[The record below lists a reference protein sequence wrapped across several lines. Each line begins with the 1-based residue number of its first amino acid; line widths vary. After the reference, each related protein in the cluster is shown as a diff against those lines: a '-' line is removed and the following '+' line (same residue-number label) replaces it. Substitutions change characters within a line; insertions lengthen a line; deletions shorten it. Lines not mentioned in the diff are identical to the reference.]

1 MAVDNFLC
9 RLIENILYIQ
19 RTQGDSDGS
28 GRLPLQIGRHFASTL
43 SLANLPT
50 NLRTNKHQ
58 FSLFFK
64 KNREFFLRT
73 NLRTN
78 KHQISLFFKERY
90 LQICKWYSVQFKL
103 FFKKWY
109 SVQFKLQRKI
119 LAKFKTKLST
129 TKHQIKFLYIFL
141 TCQRSSVL
149 QPRFSHKKMSS
160 VLFFNIVFLAKTKVL
175 CLVVSRLN

>member
-1 MAVDNFLC
+1 MAVDDFLYRSGDILQVRFRLQIYLPTCVPINTNFL
-9 RLIENILYIQ
+9 Y
-19 RTQGDSDGS
+19 
-28 GRLPLQIGRHFASTL
+28 
-43 SLANLPT
+43 
-50 NLRTNKHQ
+50 
-58 FSLFFK
+58 FSK

-175 CLVVSRLN
+175 CIQLSVD